1 MDERTTQELIET
13 LGDDV
18 ERCHEGLVQSIDDG
32 KVDSDGCVEADYE
45 FHARQLVRSIMAYIE
60 GVTFSVKVS
69 AAAKCLD
76 RCIEIS
82 DHERYMAIEVD
93 CDLND
98 KGRVIER
105 PARIHL
111 PGNIRFAFSLLERS
125 ERINPKFDPSEE
137 WWSALR
143 DTIRTRN
150 RLTHPQ
156 LPGDL
161 DVSGDEIVKALRAKQ
176 GFDDVLL
183 EYVGTEEHDVQR

>member
-1 MDERTTQELIET
+1 MEERTTRELIET

-18 ERCHEGLVQSIDDG
+18 GRCHEDLVKSIDDG
-32 KVDSDGCVEADYE
+32 NVDIEGCVEADYE
-45 FHARQLVRSIMAYIE
+45 FHARQLIRSILAYIE

-76 RCIEIS
+76 RGIEIS
-82 DHERYMAIEVD
+82 EHERYMAIEID

-98 KGRVIER
+98 KGKVVER
-105 PARIHL
+105 PARIRL

-125 ERINPKFDPSEE
+125 ERLDPEFSSSKE

-143 DTIRTRN
+143 STIKVRN

-161 DVSGDEIVKALRAKQ
+161 DISGDEIVGALKAKQ
-176 GFDDVLL
+176 GFDDVLAK
-183 EYVGTEEHDVQR
+183 HI